1 MSFSP
6 RRPSPAM
13 IVALVALFFSLTGN
27 PFAKGGGSSHAA
39 KPVTGI
45 HVEGVSSGGGTIQPD
60 STDQGEARCPQG
72 FFVISG
78 GWQYEGSIT
87 ITTTSSVPSPDAKGW
102 IVRAANPPLGQP
114 GKAFAEAYCGK
125 FLH

>member
-1 MSFSP
+1 MSRFL

-27 PFAKGGGSSHAA
+27 PFAKGGGSSGR
-39 KPVTGI
+39 PVTGI
-45 HVEGVSSGGGTIQPD
+45 HVMGVSSGGGTIPAD
-60 STDQGEARCPQG
+60 STDQGEARCPHG

-78 GWQYEGSIT
+78 GWQYSGSVT
-87 ITTTSSVPSPDAKGW
+87 ITTTSSVPSPDARGW
-102 IVRAANPPLGQP
+102 IVRAANPPLGTP
-114 GKAFAEAYCGK
+114 GHATAEAYCGK